1 MTTYEKIEV
10 AFYIF
15 AALFAALKL
24 VAPRTASKIDDD
36 ALLALEAIKARAERL
51 APYIWPVVEVLAKE
65 GKIPAD
71 SAEKAK
77 EFAKRLDESMKSH
90 DAIGATIAAG
100 MSALDKLNNGR
111 VKFPPMDSPASK

>member
-10 AFYIF
+10 ALYIF

-36 ALLALEAIKARAERL
+36 ALKALEALKERAERL

-65 GKIPAD
+65 GKIPAN
-71 SAEKAK
+71 SAEKAR
-77 EFAKRLDESMKSH
+77 EFANRLDESMKSP
-90 DAIGATIAAG
+90 DAIGAAIAAG
-100 MSALDKLNNGR
+100 MSAMDKLNAGR
-111 VKFPPMDSPASK
+111 VKPLPTPDPASK

>member
-10 AFYIF
+10 TLYIF

-36 ALLALEAIKARAERL
+36 ALAALESLKDRAERL
-51 APYIWPVVEVLAKE
+51 APYIWPVVEVLAKY

-71 SAEKAK
+71 SEAKAK
-77 EFAKRLDESMKSH
+77 EFAKRLDEATKSP
-90 DAIGATIAAG
+90 DAIGAAIAAG
-100 MSALDKLNNGR
+100 LSAVDKLNKEG
-111 VKFPPMDSPASK
+111 VKPSPIPAPDSK